1 MRQNLHAL
9 KHICSHLRPPSRLPI
24 GVCRSYGPQVST
36 LPLTIQPWVEA
47 YEASIELELTGDNP
61 YLFSMAS
68 SWERGLSSSAWTQL
82 VKGVFERWSGVAC
95 PPKQL
100 RASFCTY
107 LRSADGVSEE
117 LLQSCAH
124 AMKHQVATG
133 GSSNYDKEVHHS
145 RPHAHPHSRSHAH
158 PHSRSTFSMTIPH
171 VEYDAGS
178 RPPPRKGK

>member
-1 MRQNLHAL
+1 MLSCATL
-9 KHICSHLRPPSRLPI
+9 SRLPI

-36 LPLTIQPWVEA
+36 LPLTIQPWIEA

-145 RPHAHPHSRSHAH
+145 RPQAHSLSLECT
-158 PHSRSTFSMTIPH
+158 STLAAPSQ
-171 VEYDAGS
+171 
-178 RPPPRKGK
+178 